1 VCGVGDCPSD
11 ALRGA
16 KKVLDGRCNIAF
28 LSNTTQRL
36 ISSKSGIDYLSHTT
50 SNSLSKSNKQEQQT
64 AMAVPNPNQPHQ
76 EEDDIDYHDDD
87 PTLEADEA
95 EEIIEDDGDVPM
107 DSDEEGGEGEQDMQM
122 EIEIQ
127 NDSVAHFDGHK
138 DSIFCIAQHPVHQDI
153 IATGGGDDIGYI
165 IDVASAAAV
174 QPSGGAPV
182 EREGL
187 KSLFTL
193 DGHKDSISGITFSQ
207 PKGQFVATAG
217 LDGKLRAWQGVP
229 DGKKWRFLAEA
240 QEVEEINWLIPNP
253 SPDHPNVIALGAN
266 DGSVWV
272 YQLNTEKGNE
282 LQVLQAYYLHTES
295 CTGGTWSSDG
305 SLLATISEDSSLYV
319 WDVFG
324 DAASQGLTAT
334 PDAQTVVGLTGLD
347 ERFRVE
353 GGLYSVGIPPSGAF
367 VAVGGPEGQ
376 IRIVGLPRLSLTTPA
391 SASTSSGGGGAKNKV
406 AGGKQAAAKGGASS
420 AGQSGQILASLQAGS
435 DNVECISF
443 SSPPLT
449 LMAAGNVDG
458 SITLFDTAH
467 RFAVRRRIEDAHADE
482 DSPQAVV
489 KIDFVRKEGPGG
501 WLLTSVGYDGVLRR
515 WDTRGGTAA
524 AARGLVG
531 EWKGHR
537 GGGEGGGIMGFVQ
550 GNGEAVVTAGDDHV
564 ALVFKTPL

>member
-1 VCGVGDCPSD
+1 
-11 ALRGA
+11 
-16 KKVLDGRCNIAF
+16 
-28 LSNTTQRL
+28 
-36 ISSKSGIDYLSHTT
+36 
-50 SNSLSKSNKQEQQT
+50 
-64 AMAVPNPNQPHQ
+64 MAVPNPNQPHQ
-76 EEDDIDYHDDD
+76 EDDDIDYHDEDN
-87 PTLEADEA
+87 TLDADEADEV
-95 EEIIEDDGDVPM
+95 IEDDGDVPM
-107 DSDEEGGEGEQDMQM
+107 DSDDEGEEGGQDMQM

-127 NDSVAHFDGHK
+127 NDSVAHFDEHK
-138 DSIFCIAQHPVHQDI
+138 DSIFCIAQHPVHQEI
-153 IATGGGDDIGYI
+153 IATGGGDDVGYI
-165 IDVASAAAV
+165 IDLSTAAAA
-174 QPSGGAPV
+174 QPNEGAQQV

-187 KSLFTL
+187 KSLFKL
-193 DGHKDSISGITFSQ
+193 DGHKDSINGIAFSQ

-217 LDGKLRAWQGVP
+217 LDGKLRVWQGVP
-229 DGKKWRFLAEA
+229 DGKKWKFLAEA

-253 SPDHPNVIALGAN
+253 SPNRPNVVALGAN

-272 YQLNTEKGNE
+272 YQLSTDKGSE
-282 LQVLQAYYLHTES
+282 LQVLQAYYKHTES
-295 CTGGTWSSDG
+295 CTGGAWSADG

-334 PDAQTVVGLTGLD
+334 TDAQTVIGLTGVD

-353 GGLYSVGIPPSGAF
+353 GGLYSVAIPPTGAF

-376 IRIVGLPRLSLTTPA
+376 IRIIGLPRLSLAAPA
-391 SASTSSGGGGAKNKV
+391 AASTSTSGGGAKNKV
-406 AGGKQAAAKGGASS
+406 GGAKQAAAKGGASS
-420 AGQSGQILASLQAGS
+420 AGQAGQILASLQAGS
-435 DNVECISF
+435 DNVECIAF
-443 SSPPLT
+443 SASPLT

-489 KIDFVRKEGPGG
+489 KLEFVNKDGPGG
-501 WLLTSVGYDGVLRR
+501 WLLTSAGYDGVLRR

-537 GGGEGGGIMGFVQ
+537 GGGEGGGIMAFVQ
-550 GNGEAVVTAGDDHV
+550 GGGEAVVTAGDDHV
-564 ALVFKTPL
+564 VLVFKTPL

>member
-1 VCGVGDCPSD
+1 MTWGEG
-11 ALRGA
+11 LRPT
-16 KKVLDGRCNIAF
+16 KKVRRGNCKIAF
-28 LSNTTQRL
+28 LSTTPRRA
-36 ISSKSGIDYLSHTT
+36 KSLHKTRRTQIATSESTFYDTLHTLHLHT
-50 SNSLSKSNKQEQQT
+50 NRKMAASN
-64 AMAVPNPNQPHQ
+64 PNPPHQ
-76 EEDDIDYHDDD
+76 EEDDLDFHNEDN
-87 PTLEADEA
+87 TLDAEEADEV
-95 EEIIEDDGDVPM
+95 IEDDGDVPM
-107 DSDEEGGEGEQDMQM
+107 DSDEEGGEEIQM

-127 NDSVAHFDGHK
+127 NDSIAHFDDHK

-153 IATGGGDDIGYI
+153 VATGGGDDVGYI
-165 IDVASAAAV
+165 VDLSTAAAP
-174 QPSGGAPV
+174 QPSTGTPV

-187 KSLFTL
+187 KSLFKL
-193 DGHKDSISGITFSQ
+193 DGHKDSINGITFTQ

-217 LDGKLRAWQGVP
+217 LDGKLRVWQSDP
-229 DGKKWRFLAEA
+229 SAKKWKFLAEA
-240 QEVEEINWLIPNP
+240 QEVEEINWIASNP
-253 SPDHPNVIALGAN
+253 SADKPNVLALGAS

-272 YQLNTEKGNE
+272 YQLGTDKGAE
-282 LQVLQAYYLHTES
+282 LQVLQAYYKHTES
-295 CTGGTWSSDG
+295 CTGGAWTADG

-324 DAASQGLTAT
+324 DAASQGLTAAH
-334 PDAQTVVGLTGLD
+334 DAQTVLGLTGVD

-353 GGLYSVGIPPSGAF
+353 GGLYSVAIPPTGAF

-376 IRIVGLPRLSLTTPA
+376 IRIIGLPRLSVA
-391 SASTSSGGGGAKNKV
+391 GAATSSSGGGAKNKT
-406 AGGKQAAAKGGASS
+406 AGGKQAPAKGGAAS
-420 AGQSGQILASLQAGS
+420 AGQTGQILASLQAGS
-435 DNVECISF
+435 DNVECIAF
-443 SSPPLT
+443 SASPLT

-489 KIDFVRKEGPGG
+489 KLEFVNKDGPGG

-524 AARGLVG
+524 AGRGLVG

-564 ALVFKTPL
+564 VLVFKTPL

>member
-1 VCGVGDCPSD
+1 
-11 ALRGA
+11 
-16 KKVLDGRCNIAF
+16 
-28 LSNTTQRL
+28 
-36 ISSKSGIDYLSHTT
+36 
-50 SNSLSKSNKQEQQT
+50 
-64 AMAVPNPNQPHQ
+64 MAAPNANQPHQ
-76 EEDDIDYHDDD
+76 DEVDIDYHDEDN
-87 PTLEADEA
+87 TLDADEADEV
-95 EEIIEDDGDVPM
+95 IENDDGDVPM
-107 DSDEEGGEGEQDMQM
+107 DSDDEDGEGGQDMQM

-127 NDSVAHFDGHK
+127 NDSIAHFDEHK
-138 DSIFCIAQHPVHQDI
+138 DSIFCIAQHPINQEIV
-153 IATGGGDDIGYI
+153 ATGGGDDVGYI
-165 IDVASAAAV
+165 IDLSTVAEP
-174 QPSGGAPV
+174 QPSEGGQQV

-187 KSLFTL
+187 KSLFKL
-193 DGHKDSISGITFSQ
+193 DGHKDSINSITFSL

-217 LDGKLRAWQGVP
+217 LDGKLRVWQGVP
-229 DGKKWRFLAEA
+229 DGKKWKFLAEA

-253 SPDHPNVIALGAN
+253 SPDHPNVVALGAN

-272 YQLNTEKGNE
+272 YQINTEKGGE

-295 CTGGTWSSDG
+295 CTGGAWTADG

-334 PDAQTVVGLTGLD
+334 TDSQTVVGLTGLD

-353 GGLYSVGIPPSGAF
+353 GGLYSVAIPPTGAF

-376 IRIVGLPRLSLTTPA
+376 IRIIGLPRLSLTAPA
-391 SASTSSGGGGAKNKV
+391 AASTASGGGGAKNK
-406 AGGKQAAAKGGASS
+406 AGGSKQAAAKGGASS
-420 AGQSGQILASLQAGS
+420 AGQAGVILASLQAGS
-435 DNVECISF
+435 DNVECLSF
-443 SSPPLT
+443 SSAPLT

-489 KIDFVRKEGPGG
+489 KLEFVRKEGPGG
-501 WLLTSVGYDGVLRR
+501 WLLTSAGYDGVLKR

-524 AARGLVG
+524 AGRGLAG

-550 GNGEAVVTAGDDHV
+550 GSGEAIVTAGDDHV
-564 ALVFKTPL
+564 ALVFKTPLEV

>member
-1 VCGVGDCPSD
+1 MTWGGPLKRRYATKKVRSKVQLRISKHTTTQPERLHKKSSSQVVLST
-11 ALRGA
+11 ALR
-16 KKVLDGRCNIAF
+16 LLF
-28 LSNTTQRL
+28 
-36 ISSKSGIDYLSHTT
+36 ISSENPTKEH
-50 SNSLSKSNKQEQQT
+50 K
-64 AMAVPNPNQPHQ
+64 MAAANPNQPHQ
-76 EEDDIDYHDDD
+76 EEDDIDYHDEDN
-87 PTLEADEA
+87 TLDAEEADEVI
-95 EEIIEDDGDVPM
+95 EEDGDVPM
-107 DSDEEGGEGEQDMQM
+107 DSDDEEGGQDIEM

-127 NDSVAHFDGHK
+127 NDSIAHFDEHK
-138 DSIFCIAQHPVHQDI
+138 DSIFCIAQHPVNQDI
-153 IATGGGDDIGYI
+153 VATGGGDDMGYI
-165 IDVASAAAV
+165 IDLSTAATA
-174 QPSGGAPV
+174 QPNEGPPV

-187 KSLFTL
+187 KSIFTL
-193 DGHKDSISGITFSQ
+193 DGHKDSINGVAFTQ

-217 LDGKLRAWQGVP
+217 LDGKLRVWQGVP
-229 DGKKWRFLAEA
+229 DGKKWKFLAEA

-253 SPDHPNVIALGAN
+253 SPNRPNIVALGAN

-272 YQLNTEKGNE
+272 YQINTDKGNE

-295 CTGGTWSSDG
+295 CTGGTWSADG

-319 WDVFG
+319 MDVFG

-334 PDAQTVVGLTGLD
+334 PDSQTVVGLNGLD

-353 GGLYSVGIPPSGAF
+353 GGLYSVAIPPTGAF

-376 IRIVGLPRLSLTTPA
+376 IRIVGLPRLSLTAPA
-391 SASTSSGGGGAKNKV
+391 AASTSSGGGGAKNK
-406 AGGKQAAAKGGASS
+406 AGGAKQAAAKGGAAS
-420 AGQSGQILASLQAGS
+420 AGQAGVILASLQGGS

-443 SSPPLT
+443 SSAPLT

-489 KIDFVRKEGPGG
+489 KLEFVRKEGPGG
-501 WLLTSVGYDGVLRR
+501 WLLTSAGYDGVLRR

-524 AARGLVG
+524 AGRGLVG

-537 GGGEGGGIMGFVQ
+537 GGGEGGGIMAFVQ
-550 GNGEAVVTAGDDHV
+550 GSGEAVVTAGDDHV
-564 ALVFKTPL
+564 ALVFQTPL